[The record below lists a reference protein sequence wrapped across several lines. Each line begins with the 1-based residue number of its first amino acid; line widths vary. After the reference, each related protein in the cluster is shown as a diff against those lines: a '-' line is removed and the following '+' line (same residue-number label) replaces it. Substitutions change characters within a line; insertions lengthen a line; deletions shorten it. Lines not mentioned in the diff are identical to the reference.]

1 MGRAELRR
9 SQREHNKKT
18 ATYTLTKEQIEQIK
32 IDATEEAAN
41 IAFALLLTLPLEVLM
56 DHYWPKTYNKKI
68 PEFVNYILEYYRMWQ
83 DGELSMEDLKKDL
96 WEYAGIRL
104 EAKKI

>member
-9 SQREHNKKT
+9 SKRDKDKKT
-18 ATYTLTKEQIEQIK
+18 ATYILTKEQIDQIK
-32 IDATEEAAN
+32 QEATDEAAN

-56 DHYWPKTYNKKI
+56 DHYWTKTYRKKI

-83 DGELSMEDLKKDL
+83 DGEIDMEDLKKDL

-104 EAKKI
+104 EAKRI